1 MSYLI
6 DYNIRLPV
14 IFRVKYKGIVKE
26 GYTKLKLY
34 QEKVISSLGKLFNE
48 IKDSFEMYKIEKKSF
63 SKR

>member
-1 MSYLI
+1 MIGKALMSYLI

-34 QEKVISSLGKLFNE
+34 QEKVISSLGKLFL
-48 IKDSFEMYKIEKKSF
+48 M
-63 SKR
+63 R